1 MIEFKTKDEAKA
13 EGFFSLTR
21 PYNERQGHL
30 WLKVVEDM
38 RAGDIKHC
46 LVKVTVIAI
55 NGDWEG
61 VEVWRER

>member
-1 MIEFKTKDEAKA
+1 MIDFKTRDDAKA

-30 WLKVVEDM
+30 WLKVIEDM
-38 RAGDIKHC
+38 RRGEIRHC
-46 LVKVTVIAI
+46 LVKVKVETPRGNYI
-55 NGDWEG
+55 G